1 MVYQVILDKNVTAE
15 MMKQL
20 KKGQLI
26 FDKEVKINIISHLDG
41 KSKNE
46 VGIEVHSLS
55 PAALVKLF
63 EAVGL
68 KVIQMDRVTFGGMTK
83 KDLEEIGENS
93 VLKSWVFENAPQRFF
108 DQLPNKDSV
117 YDKISYKL

>member
-1 MVYQVILDKNVTAE
+1 

-26 FDKEVKINIISHLDG
+26 FDKEAKINIISHLDG

-63 EAVGL
+63 EAYAMGL
-68 KVIQMDRVTFGGMTK
+68 PSCHKEHPSPFCDASHSKTKGFFGSK
-83 KDLEEIGENS
+83 
-93 VLKSWVFENAPQRFF
+93 
-108 DQLPNKDSV
+108 
-117 YDKISYKL
+117 